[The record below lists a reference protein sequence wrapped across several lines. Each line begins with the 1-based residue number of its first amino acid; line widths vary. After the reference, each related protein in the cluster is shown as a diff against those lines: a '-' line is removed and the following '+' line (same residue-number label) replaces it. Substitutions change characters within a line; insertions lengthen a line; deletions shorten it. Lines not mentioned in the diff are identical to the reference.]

1 MSKPHPTPPTPELIK
16 DQFEK
21 RSGFALEMRTLRAL
35 REAGFDCQHGLLYVD
50 PVTDLDRQFD
60 LRAVAYRKRCCIRL
74 AVECKGVREGHP
86 LVFGRL
92 PRSPEESQHQVLVS
106 SADDLDPRQPHKL
119 PIYEKHAKAETLYGT
134 ESLYL
139 PEKPVA
145 KTYLHYSPSPKNEP
159 DEIHVRW
166 MQAVASS
173 SDLLFSAHD
182 EYTRM
187 EVDDCATFILPMVVV
202 PDGSLWVIDY
212 AASGKPLGEP
222 KPEERVEFAIFKT
235 VSGPKM
241 YGEDLRLSHLEF
253 VTEQGLLS
261 RIRFLLGPEGLR
273 AVFPKEFLTHDADT

>member
-1 MSKPHPTPPTPELIK
+1 MSQQHPTQLTPQLIK

-35 REAGFDCQHGLLYVD
+35 TEAGFECQHGLLYVD

-92 PRSPEESQHQVLVS
+92 PRTPEESQHQVLVS
-106 SADDLDPRQPHKL
+106 SADDLDPGQPHKP
-119 PIYEKHAKAETLYGT
+119 PIYEKHAKAETLYGS

-139 PEKPVA
+139 PDKPVA
-145 KTYLHYSPSPKNEP
+145 KTYLHYSTSPKNEP

-182 EYTRM
+182 EYSRM

-202 PDGSLWVIDY
+202 PEGSLWVIDY
-212 AASGKPLGEP
+212 GVSGDELGEP
-222 KPEERVEFAIFKT
+222 KQEERVEFAIFKT
-235 VSGPKM
+235 VSGPKL
-241 YGEDLRLSHLEF
+241 YGDNLLLTHLEF

-261 RIRFLLGPEGLR
+261 RIEFLLSPEGLR
-273 AVFPKEFLTHDADT
+273 AVFPKAYLASHADT